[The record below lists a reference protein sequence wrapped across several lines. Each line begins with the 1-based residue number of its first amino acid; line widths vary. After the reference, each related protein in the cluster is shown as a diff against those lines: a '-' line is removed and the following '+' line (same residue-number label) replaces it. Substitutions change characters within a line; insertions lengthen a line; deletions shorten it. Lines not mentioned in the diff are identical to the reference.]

1 MSRFLFLSSKFQEM
15 LDFFF
20 FSSALTRTLKPQGLP
35 LVWGQIRGP
44 ITNIAASVSFHH
56 KPDQLT

>member
-15 LDFFF
+15 FDF

-44 ITNIAASVSFHH
+44 LTNIAASVSFHH